1 MNIFSLGIT
10 LEEVTAVN
18 NEGTSEGYIFVGSS
32 KEIETMTSKSSLVYD
47 GEIDLNAIQFCKIE
61 SQQECL
67 AGTLCIP
74 RLSDVCGSKYKI
86 QFFVN
91 NKNIVIVDNTGF
103 TMKQIKRIRLNRTK
117 LNSI

>member
-1 MNIFSLGIT
+1 
-10 LEEVTAVN
+10 
-18 NEGTSEGYIFVGSS
+18 
-32 KEIETMTSKSSLVYD
+32 MTTNAAIVYD
-47 GEIDLNAIQFCKIE
+47 GEFDLNAIQFCKIE

-91 NKNIVIVDNTGF
+91 SKNIVIGILIILAIIVGLVLGF
-103 TMKQIKRIRLNRTK
+103 TAEKFKVITDDRIEMIQIADKR
-117 LNSI
+117 